1 MVDIIKKLFSILS
14 KRQKRSVAG
23 LGVMILIGAVLETTG
38 VSMIVPLAQAMLDA
52 EALASNQYVIMVQ
65 DMLGIQSME
74 QFVIVLLLSVVA
86 IFVIKN
92 AYLLFMNY
100 VQARFV
106 NKNQFLTVSYMMD
119 EYLNRPY
126 EFYLNADIPT
136 VFRTLDSDIPKV
148 FLVLMSFIQLMTEVV
163 VSVFLCVVLLVV
175 DPVMT
180 IMISAILLVMT
191 VIIVGI
197 LKPRLNN
204 LGQHNQEI
212 QARMGKWRNQS
223 IFGIKEVK
231 VLHKENYFVENYSV
245 YAKDG
250 ADLNSKYT
258 VLNNM
263 PRLLIETICIGGLL
277 SYMAICIM
285 MGQDIVEMAPQMM
298 AFAVAAVRLMPSVN
312 RINTHVT
319 NIAFYGPSVHFI
331 HDNIDFRDYKAE
343 MKVSQRVI
351 EEKAPIE
358 VKDAICLE
366 KVTYSYPNT
375 DKLILDKADMRIPI
389 GKSVGIIGPSGA
401 GKTTAVDILMG
412 LLGVQGGKITCGGR
426 DVMENY
432 GSWLSHIGYIAQN
445 IYLTDDP
452 IRDNVAFGVNREDID
467 DQRIWEVLEEAQMK
481 EFVESLPEGL
491 DTSVGERG
499 VRISGGQ
506 RQRLGIARALY
517 HNPEIL
523 VFDEATSALDTETET
538 AIMEA
543 IDKFHGRKTMII
555 IAHRLRTIENCDMIF
570 KVEGGKIEETTLE
583 GRE

>member
-1 MVDIIKKLFSILS
+1 MAEIIKKLFSILS

-23 LGVMILIGAVLETTG
+23 LGVMILIGAVLETAG
-38 VSMIVPLAQAMLDA
+38 VSMIVPLAQAILDA
-52 EALASNQYVIMVQ
+52 EALADNEYVIMVCE
-65 DMLGIQSME
+65 MLKLKNMN
-74 QFVIVLLLSVVA
+74 QFVILLLMGVVA

-92 AYLLFMNY
+92 AYLLLMNY

-106 NKNQFLTVSYMMD
+106 NKNQFSTVSYMMD

-136 VFRTLDSDIPKV
+136 VFRTLDSDVPKV
-148 FLVLMSFIQLMTEVV
+148 FIVLMDFIQLMTEVV
-163 VSVFLCVVLLVV
+163 VSFCLCIVLVVV

-180 IMISAILLVMT
+180 IMIGVILIGMT
-191 VIIVGI
+191 LIIVGI
-197 LKPRLNN
+197 LKPRLNR
-204 LGQHNQEI
+204 LGKENQEV

-231 VLHKENYFVENYSV
+231 VLHKEDYFVENYSV
-245 YAKDG
+245 YAKRG
-250 ADLNSKYT
+250 ADLNSRYT
-258 VLNNM
+258 VFNNM

-277 SYMAICIM
+277 SYMAVCIM
-285 MGQDIVEMAPQMM
+285 LGKELAELAPQIM

-312 RINTHVT
+312 RINTQVT
-319 NIAFYGPSVHFI
+319 NIAFYGPSVHFVY
-331 HDNIDFRDYKAE
+331 DNIDFRDYKE
-343 MKVSQRVI
+343 ERKVSSRST
-351 EEKAPIE
+351 ETRPELE
-358 VKDAICLE
+358 VTGSIALE
-366 KVTYSYPNT
+366 QITYAYPNT
-375 DKLILDKADMRIPI
+375 TRLILDKADMVIPV
-389 GKSVGIIGPSGA
+389 GKSAGIIGPSGA

-412 LLGVQGGKITCGGR
+412 LLDVQGGRVTCGGR
-426 DVMENY
+426 EVMENY
-432 GSWLSHIGYIAQN
+432 ASWLSHIGYIAQN

-452 IRDNVAFGVNREDID
+452 IRDNVAFGVNRENID
-467 DQRIWEVLEEAQMK
+467 DKRVWEVLEEAQLK

-491 DTSVGERG
+491 DTSIGERG

-543 IDKFHGRKTMII
+543 IDKFHGKKTLII
-555 IAHRLRTIENCDMIF
+555 IAHRLRTIENCDLIF
-570 KVEGGKIEETTLE
+570 RVENGKIQPTTLE
-583 GRE
+583 GQT

>member
-23 LGVMILIGAVLETTG
+23 LGVLILIGAVLETVG
-38 VSMIVPLAQAMLDA
+38 VSMIVPLAQAILDA
-52 EALASNQYVIMVQ
+52 EELEQNKYVIMVRE
-65 DMLGIQSME
+65 MLGLKDMN
-74 QFVIVLLLSVVA
+74 QFVVLLLLSVVA
-86 IFVIKN
+86 VFIIKN
-92 AYLLFMNY
+92 SYLLFMNY

-106 NKNQFLTVSYMMD
+106 NKNQFNTVSYMMD

-136 VFRTLDSDIPKV
+136 VFRTLDSDVPKV
-148 FLVLMSFIQLMTEVV
+148 FIVLMDFIQLMTEVV
-163 VSVFLCVVLLVV
+163 VSICLCIVVLIV

-180 IMISAILLVMT
+180 IMIGVILLGMT
-191 VIIVGI
+191 ILIVGI
-197 LKPRLNN
+197 LKPRLNR
-204 LGQHNQEI
+204 LGLENQEV

-231 VLHKENYFVENYSV
+231 VLHKETYFVENYSV
-245 YAKDG
+245 YAKNG

-258 VLNNM
+258 VFNNM

-277 SYMAICIM
+277 GYMAVCLL
-285 MGQDIVEMAPQMM
+285 MGQDLSALAPKIS

-312 RINTHVT
+312 RINTHIT
-319 NIAFYGPSVHFI
+319 NIAFFGPSVHFVY
-331 HDNIDFRDYKAE
+331 DNIDFRDYKQE
-343 MKVSQRVI
+343 QKVSSRKI
-351 EEKAPIE
+351 EDKPPII
-358 VKDAICLE
+358 VKDKIALE
-366 KVTYSYPNT
+366 KVTYAYPNT
-375 DKLILDKADMRIPI
+375 DKLILDQADMIIPV

-412 LLGVQGGKITCGGR
+412 LLGIQSGKITCDGR
-426 DVMENY
+426 NVMENY

-452 IRDNVAFGVNREDID
+452 VRDNVAFGVNPKDID
-467 DQRIWEVLEEAQMK
+467 DKRVWEVLEEAQLK

-491 DTSVGERG
+491 NTSVGERG

-517 HNPEIL
+517 HNPDIL
-523 VFDEATSALDTETET
+523 VFDEATSALDTDTET

-555 IAHRLRTIENCDMIF
+555 IAHRLRTIENCDIIF
-570 KVEGGKIEETTLE
+570 KVEDGKIEETTLE
-583 GRE
+583 GRR

>member
-1 MVDIIKKLFSILS
+1 MRDTLVKLLSILS
-14 KRQKRSVAG
+14 KRQKRNVVG
-23 LGVMILIGAVLETTG
+23 IGFMILIGAILETLG
-38 VSMIVPLAQAMLDA
+38 VSLIVPLAQAIMDA
-52 EALASNQYVIMVQ
+52 DTLAQNEYVIRIREMFHLE
-65 DMLGIQSME
+65 DMN
-74 QFVIVLLLSVVA
+74 QFMVLLLFVVVA
-86 IFVIKN
+86 VYVVKN
-92 AYLLFMNY
+92 LYLLVMNY
-100 VQARFV
+100 VQAKFV
-106 NKNQFLTVSYMMD
+106 NNNQFLSVNYMLE

-136 VFRTLDSDIPKV
+136 VFRTVDSDVPKM
-148 FLVLMSFIQLMTEVV
+148 FTVLMEFIQLATEVV
-163 VSVFLCVVLLVV
+163 VSIFLCMVLVIVDPIMTGAIALILVV
-175 DPVMT
+175 MT
-180 IMISAILLVMT
+180 LT
-191 VIIVGI
+191 IVKVV
-197 LKPRLNN
+197 KPKLNKMG
-204 LGQHNQEI
+204 LENQAI

-223 IFGIKEVK
+223 IFGIKDVK
-231 VLHKENYFVENYSV
+231 VLHKEKFFVDNFASHSTK
-245 YAKDG
+245 A
-250 ADLNSKYT
+250 AALNSRY
-258 VLNNM
+258 VVFNNA
-263 PRLLIETICIGGLL
+263 PRLLIETVCIGGLL
-277 SYMAICIM
+277 SYMAIAIIL
-285 MGQDIVEMAPQMM
+285 GQNISELATQIM

-319 NIAFYGPSVHFI
+319 NIAFFGPSVHFI
-331 HDNIDFRDYKAE
+331 HDNIDFRDYKE
-343 MKVSQRVI
+343 EKKVSQRVI
-351 EEKAPIE
+351 EEKSPIE
-358 VKDAICLE
+358 VKDAIALE
-366 KVTYSYPNT
+366 KVTYAYPNT
-375 DKLILDKADMRIPI
+375 EKLILDEADMVIPI

-412 LLGVQGGKITCGGR
+412 LLGIRSGKITCGGR

-467 DQRIWEVLEEAQMK
+467 DKRIWEVLEEAQLK
-481 EFVESLPEGL
+481 EFVESLPGGL

-543 IDKFHGRKTMII
+543 IDSFHGKKTLII

-570 KVEGGKIEETTLE
+570 RVEGGKITETTLE
-583 GRE
+583 GKQ

>member
-1 MVDIIKKLFSILS
+1 MTDIIKKLFSILS

-52 EALASNQYVIMVQ
+52 DVLAENPYVIMVQ
-65 DMLGIQSME
+65 DMLGLESME
-74 QFVIVLLLSVVA
+74 QFVIVLLMTVVA

-100 VQARFV
+100 VQAKFV

-163 VSVFLCVVLLVV
+163 VSIFLCVVLLVV

-180 IMISAILLVMT
+180 IMISAILLTMT
-191 VIIVGI
+191 FIIVKI

-204 LGQHNQEI
+204 LGQENQEI

-245 YAKDG
+245 YAKNG

-258 VLNNM
+258 VFNNM

-331 HDNIDFRDYKAE
+331 HDNIDFRDYKDE
-343 MKVSQRVI
+343 KKVSQRVI
-351 EEKAPIE
+351 EEKPAIE
-358 VKDAICLE
+358 VKDAIALE
-366 KVTYSYPNT
+366 KVTYAYPNT
-375 DKLILDKADMRIPI
+375 DKLILDEADMVIPI

-412 LLGVQGGKITCGGR
+412 LLGIRSGKITCGGR

-467 DQRIWEVLEEAQMK
+467 DKRIWEVLEEAQLK

-583 GRE
+583 GRQ

>member
-412 LLGVQGGKITCGGR
+412 LLDIHDGKITCGGR

-452 IRDNVAFGVNREDID
+452 IRDNVAFGVNREDLD
-467 DQRIWEVLEEAQMK
+467 DKRIWEVLEEAQMK

-570 KVEGGKIEETTLE
+570 RVEGGKIAETTLE

>member
-191 VIIVGI
+191 FIIVGI

-366 KVTYSYPNT
+366 EVTYSYPNT
-375 DKLILDKADMRIPI
+375 DKLILDKANMRIPI

-412 LLGVQGGKITCGGR
+412 LLDIHDGKITCGGR

-570 KVEGGKIEETTLE
+570 RVEGGKIAETTLE